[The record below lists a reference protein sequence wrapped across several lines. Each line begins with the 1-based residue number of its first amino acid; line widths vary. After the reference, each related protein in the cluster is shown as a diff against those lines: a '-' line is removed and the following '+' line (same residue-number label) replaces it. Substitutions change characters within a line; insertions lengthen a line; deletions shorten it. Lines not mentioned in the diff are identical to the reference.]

1 VIFDFRAN
9 AFLHHM
15 VRNIV
20 GSLIYVGKG
29 KHPPEWL
36 ASVLASRTRARA
48 APTFEAAGLYL
59 VEVEYERGWGLPSAP
74 PATLMA
80 QLQVLNHERDQGQEV
95 S

>member
-1 VIFDFRAN
+1 
-9 AFLHHM
+9 M

-36 ASVLASRTRARA
+36 ASVLASRARAQA

-59 VEVEYERGWGLPSAP
+59 AEVEYEGCWGLPSAP
-74 PATLMA
+74 RTTL
-80 QLQVLNHERDQGQEV
+80 LEVGNREQGIGNRE
-95 S
+95 